1 MSSHKI
7 LRIASPQVS
16 LQNQFS
22 KELGI
27 SKILAQILINRKI
40 STVAAAEKFLKP
52 SIDDLF
58 SPHSFLDMPKA
69 ISLVKKAQE
78 NKEKVM
84 VFGDYD
90 VDGITSTVLLKT
102 TLKNMGLEVLHH
114 IPHRITEGYG
124 LNKEIVNFVKNNNVK
139 LMITADCGI
148 VNHKEIQGLRE
159 ANIDVIITDHHEPQD
174 SGLPAAS
181 CIINPKVKHCGY
193 AYRELAGVGVA
204 YKFAQG
210 LTGSLLMDDL
220 DLVALGTIADSVP
233 LTKENRFIAKEGLM
247 RLSQTKRLGLRAII
261 ENAGIENNAKRFNAT
276 YVSFIIAPRL
286 NAPGRM
292 SNAEV
297 SLKLLMSQS
306 VAEAADLSKELEKF
320 NRERQKIEG
329 KILDE
334 AEELINHQV
343 NFKDHK
349 VIVIAKEDWH
359 QGVLG
364 IVASKLADRFYRPAI
379 VISIND
385 KLCKGSAR
393 SIKNFHLFDALIDSQ
408 ELLDSFGGHAHAA
421 GLLITK
427 DNIDEFRK
435 SINRLASD
443 RLTLED
449 LLPSRD
455 IDLELNFAD
464 LNEGLVK
471 ELELLEPFGMAN
483 PEPFF
488 YTRALKLKGEVQLL
502 NRKTLK
508 FWATDGAATRQVIA
522 FGMSSLKESLLQAAT
537 FDLIYTPKIDSWRQE
552 ESMILEAKDIFF
564 K

>member
-1 MSSHKI
+1 MSSHKV
-7 LRIASPQVS
+7 LRIATAHVC

-22 KELGI
+22 KELNI
-27 SKILAQILINRKI
+27 SKILAQVLINRKI
-40 STVAAAEKFLKP
+40 TTVAAAEKFLKP
-52 SIDDLF
+52 SINDLF
-58 SPHSFLDMPKA
+58 SPHLFSDMPKA
-69 ISLVKKAQE
+69 VSLVKKAQE

-102 TLKNMGLEVLHH
+102 TLEAMGLDVLHH

-124 LNKEIVNFVKNNNVK
+124 LNSEIVNFAREKQVK

-148 VNHKEIQGLRE
+148 ANHKEVEALRQ
-159 ANIDVIITDHHEPQD
+159 ANIDVIVTDHHEPQN
-174 SGLPAAS
+174 SNLPGAS
-181 CIINPKVKHCGY
+181 CIINSKVKHSGY
-193 AYRELAGVGVA
+193 PFRELAGVGVA
-204 YKFAQG
+204 YKFAQAVSD
-210 LTGSLLMDDL
+210 SLLTDDL
-220 DLVALGTIADSVP
+220 DLVTLGTIADSVP
-233 LTKENRFIAKEGLM
+233 LTGENRIIAKEGLF
-247 RLSQTKRLGLRAII
+247 RLPQTKRLGLRAMI
-261 ENAGIENNAKRFNAT
+261 ENAGIENKKFTST

-286 NAPGRM
+286 NASGRM
-292 SNAEV
+292 ANAEV
-297 SLKLLMSQS
+297 SLKLLMSQN
-306 VAEAADLSKELEKF
+306 AGEAQNLAKELEKF
-320 NRERQKIEG
+320 NRERQKVEG
-329 KILDE
+329 KILEE

-379 VISIND
+379 VISINEN
-385 KLCKGSAR
+385 LCKGSAR
-393 SIKNFHLFDALIDSQ
+393 SIQNFHLFDALMDSK

-435 SINRLASD
+435 SINKLASD
-443 RLTLED
+443 RLDLED
-449 LLPSRD
+449 LLPSTD

-464 LNEGLVK
+464 LNEPLVK

-483 PEPFF
+483 PEPLF
-488 YTRALKLKGEVQLL
+488 YTRGLNLKGEVQLL
-502 NRKTLK
+502 NRGTLK
-508 FWATDGAATRQVIA
+508 FWATDGVTTRQIIA
-522 FGMSSLKESLLQAAT
+522 FRMSSLKDSLPQAAS
-537 FDLIYTPKIDSWRQE
+537 FDLVYTPKIDNWRQE

>member
-1 MSSHKI
+1 MTTHKI
-7 LRIASPQVS
+7 LRIATPHVS

-40 STVAAAEKFLKP
+40 ITIAAAGKFLRP
-52 SIDDLF
+52 SINDLF
-58 SPHSFLDMPKA
+58 SPHLFSDIPKA
-69 ISLVKKAQE
+69 IGLVKKAKE

-90 VDGITSTVLLKT
+90 VDGITSTVLLKN
-102 TLKNMGLEVLHH
+102 TLEAAGLDVLHH

-124 LNKEIVNFVKNNNVK
+124 LNKEIINFAIKNQVK
-139 LMITADCGI
+139 LMVTADCGI
-148 VNHKEIQGLRE
+148 ANHKEVEALRQ
-159 ANIDVIITDHHEPQD
+159 ANIDVIITDHHEPQN
-174 SGLPAAS
+174 SNLPGAS
-181 CIINPKVKHCGY
+181 CIINPKVKHSTY
-193 AYRELAGVGVA
+193 PYRELAGVGVA
-204 YKFAQG
+204 YKFAQT
-210 LTGSLLMDDL
+210 LANSLLVDDL
-220 DLVALGTIADSVP
+220 DLVTLGTIADSVP
-233 LTKENRFIAKEGLM
+233 LTGENRIIAKEGLA
-247 RLSQTKRLGLRAII
+247 RLPQTKRLGLRAII
-261 ENAGIENNAKRFNAT
+261 ENAGIENKKFNST

-292 SNAEV
+292 ANAEV
-297 SLKLLMSQS
+297 SLRLLMSQS
-306 VAEAADLSKELEKF
+306 AAEAQNLAKELEKL

-329 KILDE
+329 KILEE
-334 AEELINHQV
+334 AEEMINAQV

-379 VISIND
+379 VISLNEE
-385 KLCKGSAR
+385 LCKGSAR
-393 SIKNFHLFDALIDSQ
+393 SIKNFHLFNALLDCK
-408 ELLDSFGGHAHAA
+408 ELLSSFGGHAHAA

-435 SINRLASD
+435 SINKLASD

-455 IDLELNFAD
+455 IDLEISFTE
-464 LNEGLVK
+464 LNEALAR

-483 PEPFF
+483 PEPLF
-488 YTRALKLKGEVQLL
+488 YTRALRLRGEVQLL
-502 NRKTLK
+502 NRGTLK
-508 FWATDGAATRQVIA
+508 FWATDGVAIAQVIA
-522 FGMSSLKESLLQAAT
+522 FGMSSLRESLLEAAS
-537 FDLIYTPKIDSWRQE
+537 FDLIYTPKIDSWRQA